1 MQRLNPITTAYLFL
15 LEMLSVAMIKLGEK
29 LDTPAAQTSFAPSYP
44 RHGFDHDDGTM
55 ITEPPRS
62 EPMHVE
68 PMHQASVEDE
78 PVQTKLPA
86 VEIPEPPE
94 PLDYLT
100 ARFVDYCTG
109 NPFPPDNI
117 ICPIWGVTDMATLSG
132 LDRMHESIDTHRP
145 DSGFDDN
152 F

>member
-1 MQRLNPITTAYLFL
+1 MQKLNPITAAYLFL
-15 LEMLSVAMIKLGEK
+15 LEMLSIAMIRLGEK
-29 LDTPAAQTSFAPSYP
+29 LDPPAAPSSFAPFYP
-44 RHGFDHDDGTM
+44 GRGLAHDDDTAH
-55 ITEPPRS
+55 TEPPRS

-78 PVQTKLPA
+78 PMQTKLPA